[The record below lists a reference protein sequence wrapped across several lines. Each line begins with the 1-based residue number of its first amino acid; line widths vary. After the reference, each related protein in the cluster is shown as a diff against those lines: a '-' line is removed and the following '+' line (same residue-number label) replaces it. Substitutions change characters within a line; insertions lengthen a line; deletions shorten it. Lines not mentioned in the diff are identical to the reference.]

1 MRRLREE
8 SRALDQADEQ
18 NERERKRLQG
28 ELKAL
33 RQKRRAED
41 AAASVAEEERAK
53 KKKAE
58 DEAAA
63 KEKAEEAEAQRK
75 ADEEEARRIAEEKEA
90 QLQKAMEFADQL
102 QKEAEKAE
110 RKAQKAATKAERE
123 PEESDQKAKKVRK
136 AEKAKAKAELAMS
149 KLKAER
155 GAVSNLRWHGNRVGM
170 PRIDFLHD
178 KPEGWKEMWNQRLAA
193 WKARHSEAQKKEDKE
208 KAKGEQPDESGDKKK
223 KSEPERPGHRLEAQ
237 RKIPMAQDPWSR
249 PTVFWNQSWTRICEL
264 SRKKEGEGFVFFC
277 GSQGCRKTF
286 KNELAY
292 WQHLWSKCDTPGH
305 PSREIVKR
313 WSNDKP
319 FVAVSGDPDHPDPQ
333 WVEKQQKE
341 LKEKMRKEIQDH
353 EDEKAKEASSSSR
366 ERERS
371 PRVPSL
377 DRQIQKMMTR
387 SARQPRKLGLL
398 LRVWDRLV
406 RKTLISLR
414 YQMVSLWLH
423 SWRTRKLR
431 KQQRRRRCLQRSPQ
445 HPSVSQELLRLVSE
459 CWIRLW
465 MRLWVTLK
473 RRYHLPRGMPSLDFQ
488 SHRPHQPVHQRRSP
502 RVWRQR
508 RLRQRFHLQVSQ
520 FLRSPS
526 RMSQRIMIASWKLAK
541 LVLVAAE
548 LIRT

>member
-1 MRRLREE
+1 MSLAKVPRAEVKEDPKDPSSSESSSDDDEGEEEELEADPDEEAREAVEENKGENSDVSELFESDAAPIASGKSALASKGKPALAEAKGQKVPVQLPSRPSAGTPKAMPSTLARAETKRLADDRVEMRRLREE
-8 SRALDQADEQ
+8 SRALDQAQAQ

-63 KEKAEEAEAQRK
+63 KKKSEEAEAQRT
-75 ADEEEARRIAEEKEA
+75 ADEEEARRIAEEEEA
-90 QLQKAMEFADQL
+90 QLKVDQEAEELQKAMEFADQL

-193 WKARHSEAQKKEDKE
+193 WKARHPEAQKKEDKE

-249 PTVFWNQSWTRICEL
+249 PTVFWNQTWDRICEL

-286 KNELAY
+286 KNEFAY
-292 WQHLWSKCDTPGH
+292 LQHLWSKCDTPGH
-305 PSREIVKR
+305 PSREIAKR
-313 WSNDKP
+313 WSTDKP

-333 WVEKQQKE
+333 WVEKQQN
-341 LKEKMRKEIQDH
+341 
-353 EDEKAKEASSSSR
+353 
-366 ERERS
+366 
-371 PRVPSL
+371 
-377 DRQIQKMMTR
+377 
-387 SARQPRKLGLL
+387 
-398 LRVWDRLV
+398 
-406 RKTLISLR
+406 
-414 YQMVSLWLH
+414 
-423 SWRTRKLR
+423 
-431 KQQRRRRCLQRSPQ
+431 
-445 HPSVSQELLRLVSE
+445 
-459 CWIRLW
+459 
-465 MRLWVTLK
+465 
-473 RRYHLPRGMPSLDFQ
+473 
-488 SHRPHQPVHQRRSP
+488 
-502 RVWRQR
+502 
-508 RLRQRFHLQVSQ
+508 
-520 FLRSPS
+520 
-526 RMSQRIMIASWKLAK
+526 
-541 LVLVAAE
+541 
-548 LIRT
+548 

>member
-1 MRRLREE
+1 MDPKDPSSSESSSDDDDEGEEEELEADPDEEAREAVEENKGENSEESELFESSEAPIASGKSARASKGKPALVEAKGQKVPVQLPSRPSAGTPKAMPSTLARAETKRLADDRKEMRRLREE

-75 ADEEEARRIAEEKEA
+75 ADEEEARRIAEEEEA
-90 QLQKAMEFADQL
+90 QLKAEELQKAMEFADQL

-208 KAKGEQPDESGDKKK
+208 KAKGEQPDESGDEKK

-249 PTVFWNQSWTRICEL
+249 PTVFWNQSWDRICEL

-286 KNELAY
+286 KTDLAY

-313 WSNDKP
+313 WSTAKP
-319 FVAVSGDPDHPDPQ
+319 FVAVSGDP
-333 WVEKQQKE
+333 K
-341 LKEKMRKEIQDH
+341 
-353 EDEKAKEASSSSR
+353 SS
-366 ERERS
+366 
-371 PRVPSL
+371 
-377 DRQIQKMMTR
+377 
-387 SARQPRKLGLL
+387 
-398 LRVWDRLV
+398 
-406 RKTLISLR
+406 
-414 YQMVSLWLH
+414 
-423 SWRTRKLR
+423 
-431 KQQRRRRCLQRSPQ
+431 
-445 HPSVSQELLRLVSE
+445 
-459 CWIRLW
+459 
-465 MRLWVTLK
+465 
-473 RRYHLPRGMPSLDFQ
+473 
-488 SHRPHQPVHQRRSP
+488 
-502 RVWRQR
+502 
-508 RLRQRFHLQVSQ
+508 
-520 FLRSPS
+520 
-526 RMSQRIMIASWKLAK
+526 
-541 LVLVAAE
+541 
-548 LIRT
+548 